1 MNDQNYFKVNRI
13 VNTDKIRFLEEFS
26 DIERQVMRIMFLQ
39 LKIDIL
45 SVDNSGITTD
55 VNKKRSREA
64 TRNLG

>member
-1 MNDQNYFKVNRI
+1 MDNDKLE
-13 VNTDKIRFLEEFS
+13 FLEEFS